1 MHIVAFK
8 AQSQAATGAASNEP
22 PQYSHWRFAS
32 ADLHLRDFL
41 FRSEE
46 SFEERIAEIARDRDD
61 RISPET
67 LCEMCAISG
76 YLCYKNVDS
85 LSLNGQSEA
94 PASLT
99 LTIDT
104 FSFTRSCSC
113 LTRSSRV
120 VSVVTGLIL

>member
-1 MHIVAFK
+1 MNLHSIR
-8 AQSQAATGAASNEP
+8 TGASLQRICISEI
-22 PQYSHWRFAS
+22 F
-32 ADLHLRDFL
+32 F

-94 PASLT
+94 PPQ
-99 LTIDT
+99 
-104 FSFTRSCSC
+104 
-113 LTRSSRV
+113 V
-120 VSVVTGLIL
+120 